1 MQDSE
6 PRAPAEA
13 AAPGRPARVAIVGAG
28 AIAELAHLPA
38 LRALE
43 PRVRIVSV
51 VDEDPAR
58 LADFAA
64 RHGIPAARDS
74 VARMLELDR
83 PDLVHLCTPPAAHAP
98 DAVSCLA
105 AGAWVLVEK
114 PPARSLAEY
123 DRITAAEGSS
133 GPYASVVFQHRF
145 GTAGLRLARLARS
158 GALGRPLVAQCVTAW
173 YRGHEYYEAPW
184 RGRWET
190 EGGGPTMGHGIHQ
203 MDLMLAVLGDWA
215 EVRAMTATLDRR
227 VETEDVSAAV
237 VRFESGAVAT
247 VLNSVLS
254 PREESYLRFDFT
266 LGSVEVRHL
275 YGYRYADWAFTSSP
289 DEAAAEAAAAWAAD
303 QDSDIPSS
311 HSAQLAHL
319 IDAWERGERPPLSGR
334 EGRAALELITAI
346 YRSAAT
352 GAPVRREDLNPDDP
366 FYHRLDGRARA
377 TTDAAPHLSHDV
389 KAARISVHAAGIEL
403 LRYHYRPAIDPFECP
418 APHFHPLRTLSG
430 GVVTVHRPY
439 DHRWHKGLAMTASH
453 LSGQNFWGGVSYV
466 HGAPNGG
473 YVVLPNVGRLEH
485 RAFLDAN
492 RGESEPGLGFTESVD
507 WLTAEDELILREE
520 RRVRVVEVDRSEGH
534 WTLEFHT
541 ALRNVSCRT
550 LDFGSPTVAGRELAG
565 YTGFFWR
572 GPRSFADGAILA
584 GGGLEGPA
592 VMGKTAPWLA
602 YTGTFDEQDG
612 QATLLFRA
620 APDTPGGDPHWFV
633 RSTPFAA
640 VNPSLAFFEEL
651 PLPAGETLTRG
662 YRLTVAD
669 GAWVRARIEEHL
681 AGRAFQTEAP

>member
-1 MQDSE
+1 MQDSD
-6 PRAPAEA
+6 PPLSALATPTRPA
-13 AAPGRPARVAIVGAG
+13 ARVALVGTG
-28 AIAELAHLPA
+28 SIAELAHLPA
-38 LRALE
+38 LRALG
-43 PRVRIVSV
+43 PRVDLVSV
-51 VDEDPAR
+51 VDTDAGR

-64 RHGIPAARDS
+64 RHAIPAARAS
-74 VARMLELDR
+74 VDEMLALDR

-98 DAVSCLA
+98 DAVRCLA
-105 AGAWVLVEK
+105 AGAWVLIEK

-123 DRITAAEGSS
+123 DRIAAAEGPS

-145 GTAGLRLARLARS
+145 GAAGLRLARLARA
-158 GALGRPLVAQCVTAW
+158 GTLGRALVAQCVTAW
-173 YRGHEYYEAPW
+173 YRGPAYYEVPW

-203 MDLMLAVLGDWA
+203 MDLMLAVLGEWD
-215 EVRAMTATLDRR
+215 EVRAVTATLDRP

-237 VRFESGAVAT
+237 VRFASGAVAT

-266 LGSVEVRHL
+266 RASVEVRHL
-275 YGYRYADWAFTSSP
+275 YGYRDADWTFTPAP
-289 DEAAAEAAAAWAAD
+289 DAAPTGAAAAWAD
-303 QDSDIPSS
+303 QGTDIPSS
-311 HSAQLAHL
+311 HTAQLAHL
-319 IDAWERGERPPLSGR
+319 VGAWERGERPPLSGA

-352 GAPVRREDLNPDDP
+352 GLPVRRADLGPHDP
-366 FYHRLDGRARA
+366 FYHRLDGGGASGG
-377 TTDAAPHLSHDV
+377 DGSGVDLGAAKHAPRLSHDAA
-389 KAARISVHAAGIEL
+389 AARICVHAAGTEL

-418 APHFHPLRTLSG
+418 APYFHPLRTLSG
-430 GVVTVHRPY
+430 GVVTTHRPH

-485 RAFLDAN
+485 DGFA
-492 RGESEPGLGFTESVD
+492 EPDGTGLGFTESVD
-507 WLTAEDELILREE
+507 WVTAAGERVLREE
-520 RRVRVVEVDRSEGH
+520 RRVRVVDVDPDEGH
-534 WTLEFHT
+534 WTLEFDT
-541 ALRNVSCRT
+541 ALRNVSGRT
-550 LDFGSPTVAGRELAG
+550 LEFGSPTVAGRELAG

-572 GPRSFADGAILA
+572 GPRSFAGGRILA

-592 VMGKTAPWLA
+592 VMGRTAPWLG
-602 YTGTFDEQDG
+602 YTGSFDDRDG

-633 RSTPFAA
+633 RAEPFAA
-640 VNPSLAFFEEL
+640 VNPSLAFFEALEL
-651 PLPAGETLTRG
+651 PADETLARR

-669 GAWVRARIEEHL
+669 GAWDRAAIEAHL
-681 AGRAFQTEAP
+681 SGRPW

>member
-1 MQDSE
+1 MHDSE
-6 PRAPAEA
+6 PRSPAGA
-13 AAPGRPARVAIVGAG
+13 ASPAHAARVALVGAG
-28 AIAELAHLPA
+28 SIAEIAHLPA
-38 LRALE
+38 LRALGS
-43 PRVRIVSV
+43 RVEVVSV
-51 VDEDPAR
+51 VDTDPVR

-64 RHGIPAARDS
+64 RHGIPAAHDS

-83 PDLVHLCTPPAAHAP
+83 PDIVHLCTPPTAHAR
-98 DAVSCLA
+98 DAARCLA
-105 AGAWVLVEK
+105 AGAWVFVEK

-145 GTAGLRLARLARS
+145 GSAGLRLARLVRT
-158 GALGRPLVAQCVTAW
+158 GTLGRPLVAQCVTAW
-173 YRGHEYYEAPW
+173 YRGDAYYEAPW

-203 MDLMLAVLGDWA
+203 MDLMLAVLGEWA
-215 EVRAMTATLDRR
+215 EVRALTATLDRK

-237 VRFESGAVAT
+237 VRFESGVIAT

-266 LGSVEVRHL
+266 RGSVELRHL
-275 YGYRYADWAFTSSP
+275 YGYQNADWAFTP
-289 DEAAAEAAAAWAAD
+289 APGKDAAEAAAAWAD
-303 QDSDIPSS
+303 DHGPDIPSS
-311 HSAQLAHL
+311 HAAQIAQL
-319 IDAWERGERPPLSGR
+319 IDAWERGERPPLSGS
-334 EGRAALELITAI
+334 EGRATLELITAI

-352 GAPVRREDLNPDDP
+352 GAPVRREDLGPDDS
-366 FYHRLDGRARA
+366 FYHRLDGRGTA
-377 TTDAAPHLSHDV
+377 TTGTAPHLCHDV
-389 KAARISVHAAGIEL
+389 DAARLSVHAAGIEL

-418 APHFHPLRTLSG
+418 APYFHPLRTLSG

-485 RAFLDAN
+485 HAF
-492 RGESEPGLGFTESVD
+492 GEPGRAESDLGFTESVD
-507 WLTAEDELILREE
+507 WITAEDETVLREE
-520 RRVRVVEVDRSEGH
+520 RRVRIVDVDPDEGH

-541 ALRNVSCRT
+541 ALHNVSDRT
-550 LDFGSPTVAGRELAG
+550 LEFGSPTVAGRELAG

-584 GGGLEGPA
+584 GGGLEGPS

-602 YTGTFDEQDG
+602 YTGTFDDHDG

-620 APDTPGGDPHWFV
+620 APDTPGGDPNWFV

-640 VNPSLAFFEEL
+640 VNPSLAFFDAL
-651 PLPAGETLTRG
+651 PLPAGETLARS

-669 GAWVRARIEEHL
+669 GAWDRARIEAHL
-681 AGRAFQTEAP
+681 AGRAW